1 MKSKRQPWHWL
12 GCIIPWRPSLFF
24 FSIKPTFVLQIETFG
39 LLKLSVQYFASQQ
52 GNYASVTIKFPSS
65 YPVQRPS
72 EEANSATFEHRTHS
86 AWAPPSFLVLG
97 PVRKVSVRLCWGLGT
112 SSRARKY
119 PWEHLGPNWTNSRC
133 GDIQWWVPLS
143 KKMKPDRFIIR
154 GCPEYTQHIL
164 QLIPRNVG
172 LPCCILFQWTTWKF
186 GKLFY
191 SHYKTYKQFKQ
202 ITAIFKWMSAMLKIR
217 TVIFMNRLVD
227 CPLPLH
233 PSASVLANLR
243 KISDSSLPS
252 TEYFTS
258 QELLKERMLKMSCKS
273 RVACLQD
280 SSETCLHKGPL
291 YYTVTAS
298 TTNSFHTKWK

>member
-143 KKMKPDRFIIR
+143 KK
-154 GCPEYTQHIL
+154 
-164 QLIPRNVG
+164 N
-172 LPCCILFQWTTWKF
+172 
-186 GKLFY
+186 
-191 SHYKTYKQFKQ
+191 
-202 ITAIFKWMSAMLKIR
+202 
-217 TVIFMNRLVD
+217 
-227 CPLPLH
+227 
-233 PSASVLANLR
+233 
-243 KISDSSLPS
+243 
-252 TEYFTS
+252 
-258 QELLKERMLKMSCKS
+258 
-273 RVACLQD
+273 
-280 SSETCLHKGPL
+280 ETR
-291 YYTVTAS
+291 S
-298 TTNSFHTKWK
+298 

>member
-143 KKMKPDRFIIR
+143 KKMKPDHN
-154 GCPEYTQHIL
+154 P
-164 QLIPRNVG
+164 G
-172 LPCCILFQWTTWKF
+172 LPRIYPTHFTLMPKNLGLPPSYYSWTTWKF
-186 GKLFY
+186 GELFY
-191 SHYKTYKQFKQ
+191 
-202 ITAIFKWMSAMLKIR
+202 
-217 TVIFMNRLVD
+217 
-227 CPLPLH
+227 
-233 PSASVLANLR
+233 
-243 KISDSSLPS
+243 
-252 TEYFTS
+252 
-258 QELLKERMLKMSCKS
+258 
-273 RVACLQD
+273 
-280 SSETCLHKGPL
+280 
-291 YYTVTAS
+291 
-298 TTNSFHTKWK
+298 